1 MAGRGQHAQSQ
12 PAQGRSPANQWPR
25 PESPGCPTRIS
36 ADPMCSTAEQAR
48 HHESLSCGSPLP
60 ALIATGSHPLKTK
73 ASQTTQNELKDSF
86 IQSVDMTSYDLSMGF
101 LLDYLH
107 IYMIFLL
114 VSYDISLRFLWVLKG
129 FLWHFYDGISMRFL
143 WNFYGGSIMG
153 FLLDSCAISWYVY
166 DISLGLLLDFYG
178 MSMVFLW
185 DSYRVSKGCLCDF
198 HWILMGFP

>member
-1 MAGRGQHAQSQ
+1 MGW
-12 PAQGRSPANQWPR
+12 PAAASTRNPNLRKAAHQQISGHGPR
-25 PESPGCPTRIS
+25 ALGAPTRIS

-114 VSYDISLRFLWVLKG
+114 VSYDISLRFLWV
-129 FLWHFYDGISMRFL
+129 
-143 WNFYGGSIMG
+143 
-153 FLLDSCAISWYVY
+153 
-166 DISLGLLLDFYG
+166 
-178 MSMVFLW
+178 
-185 DSYRVSKGCLCDF
+185 
-198 HWILMGFP
+198 